1 MIFLSAYPYIHVHVL
16 DGLKSCYVNM
26 ILMLCKYMFTCL
38 FLRYHL
44 SLGPTNIVLVYNLTF
59 IVVYDVGDQYI
70 VL

>member
-1 MIFLSAYPYIHVHVL
+1 MLMLYIHVL
-16 DGLKSCYVNM
+16 DGMKSCYVNM

-44 SLGPTNIVLVYNLTF
+44 SLGPTNIVLMYNLTF